1 VAAPWPAT
9 PDKSFYYWTLLR
21 YPLLGSRGCLVS
33 RLSVV
38 LDCSPQDPE
47 NRYKKAVQFSMSLRS
62 PWSVNV
68 NSRSRARSFTACGFA
83 LTLFL
88 AFHPTASPA
97 QSAKTAPA
105 KSPRSGPLSSPA
117 LDKKVNDLLAKMTL
131 EEKIGQLVQYSAG
144 AATGPTSGRTDD
156 RDMIQKG
163 QVGSLFNVTS
173 AHATNELQ
181 HIAVDKSRLHIPLIF
196 GLDVIHGFRTTF
208 PLNLGLAAT
217 WDPAIVEKASRVA
230 AQEASAAGVRW
241 TFSPMVDIARDAR
254 WGRMSEGAGE
264 DPFLGSAMAR
274 AYVRGYQGDRLD
286 APDSIVA
293 CVKHYVGYGAAE
305 AGRDYNS
312 TEISEHTLR
321 QFYLPPFQ
329 AAAEA
334 GVGTFMT
341 AFNAI
346 NGIPASANPFTV
358 RQILK
363 KEWGFPGFVVSDWT
377 SLSEIM
383 AHGIAIDGATAARKA
398 FLAGVDMDMQ
408 SNLYHK
414 HMLDLVKSGQVSQA
428 TIDDGVRRILRMKFA
443 TGLFDHPYVDES
455 KESAAMLRPESVA
468 IAKTAA
474 TRSIVLLRN
483 ESVSGSPVLPLSSKI
498 SSVAL
503 IGPLADDAGNMI
515 GSWGGLGRGEDAV
528 TLRRALTEKLGDA
541 RVHYA
546 KGGTILDASDSD
558 ISAAVEAAQNSD
570 TVILA
575 LGEDAP
581 TMTGE
586 AASRARLGLPGHQQQ
601 LLEKVVAAGKP
612 VVLIIFS
619 GRPLTLPWAF
629 EHVPA
634 VFAAWY
640 PGVQAGN
647 ALSDLLFGD
656 AAPTGH
662 LPLTWPRSVGQERLY
677 YNALNTGRPASDPDH
692 PSEPGE
698 QKYVSRYIDE
708 PSTPQFPFGH
718 GLTYTNFRY
727 GPTQAAAK
735 QLSIAALHQ
744 ALVAKTGAKVLSVT
758 AEISNTGSR
767 PGETM
772 AQLYLRLDG
781 TSIAMP
787 VRMLKG
793 FQSVSL
799 AAGETRKVTFDLDA
813 NALAFWGASN
823 TLGVEPAR
831 VTLWIAPNSAEGQS
845 TTLDIAAH

>member
-1 VAAPWPAT
+1 
-9 PDKSFYYWTLLR
+9 
-21 YPLLGSRGCLVS
+21 
-33 RLSVV
+33 
-38 LDCSPQDPE
+38 
-47 NRYKKAVQFSMSLRS
+47 MSLRS
-62 PWSVNV
+62 PRSVNV
-68 NSRSRARSFTACGFA
+68 TARSRTSAAGAFV
-83 LTLFL
+83 LTLLL
-88 AFHPTASPA
+88 ALNAAPSPA
-97 QSAKTAPA
+97 QSAAGKASPA
-105 KSPRSGPLSSPA
+105 KSPRPSALTSPA
-117 LDKKVNDLLAKMTL
+117 LEKRVNSLLAKMTL
-131 EEKIGQLVQYSAG
+131 DEKIGQLVQYSAG

-156 RDMIQKG
+156 RDMIRKG

-173 AHATNELQ
+173 ARATNELQ
-181 HIAVDKSRLHIPLIF
+181 HIAVESTRLHIPLIF

-217 WDPAIVEKASRVA
+217 WDPALVERASRVA
-230 AQEASAAGVRW
+230 AEEASAAGVRW

-264 DPFLGSAMAR
+264 DPFLGAAMAR
-274 AYVRGYQGDRLD
+274 AYVRGYQGERLD

-293 CVKHYVGYGAAE
+293 CAKHYVGYGAAE

-321 QFYLPPFQ
+321 QFYLPPFH
-329 AAAEA
+329 AAEEA
-334 GVGTFMT
+334 GAATFMT
-341 AFNAI
+341 AFNSI

-383 AHGIAIDGATAARKA
+383 AHGVALDGATAARKA

-414 HMLDLVKSGQVSQA
+414 HMLELVKSGQVSQ
-428 TIDDGVRRILRMKFA
+428 TSIDDAVRRILRVKFA
-443 TGLFDHPYVDES
+443 LGLFDHPYVDEA
-455 KESAAMLRPESVA
+455 KEAGTMLRPENLA
-468 IAKTAA
+468 LAKIAA

-483 ESVSGSPVLPLSSKI
+483 ETVSGSPVLPLPSKI
-498 SSVAL
+498 SSVAV

-515 GSWGGLGRGEDAV
+515 GSWGGLGSGEDAV
-528 TLRRALTEKLGDA
+528 TLRRALTKRLGDV

-546 KGGTILDASDSD
+546 KGGSILDASDSD
-558 ISAAVEAAQNSD
+558 ISSAVEAAQNSD
-570 TVILA
+570 AVVLA

-581 TMTGE
+581 SMTGE
-586 AASRARLGLPGHQQQ
+586 AASRAWLGLPGHQQQ
-601 LLEKVVAAGKP
+601 LLEKVVATGKP
-612 VVLIIFS
+612 VVLVLFS

-634 VFAAWY
+634 VLAAWY

-656 AAPTGH
+656 ATPTGH
-662 LPLTWPRSVGQERLY
+662 LPLSWPRSVGQEPLY
-677 YNALNTGRPASDPDH
+677 YDALNTGRPASDPDH

-708 PSTPQFPFGH
+708 PNSPQFPFGY

-727 GPTQAAAK
+727 GSTQASVK
-735 QLSIAALHQ
+735 TLSAVALRR
-744 ALVAKTGAKVLSVT
+744 ALAAKTGATVLSVT
-758 AEISNTGSR
+758 AEITNTGSR
-767 PGETM
+767 AGETM
-772 AQLYLRLDG
+772 AQLYIRLDG

-793 FQSVSL
+793 FQPVSL
-799 AAGETRKVTFDLDA
+799 APGESRKVAFDLDA
-813 NALAFWGASN
+813 NTFAFWGAGNSF
-823 TLGVEPAR
+823 GVEPAR
-831 VTLWIAPNSAEGQS
+831 VTVWIAPSSAEGQS
-845 TTLDIAAH
+845 STLEIAAR